1 MEHINRRELLQTTGV
16 GAGMALGAGAA
27 SGEESIR
34 SSDPVQATQAA
45 VSTFTATAT
54 NASLAIDVDDPTD
67 ESNRIPLD
75 TGSPLVELSGN
86 TQQGIPN
93 PVINDDGTL
102 VANPD
107 QINVPDLVDVILGL
121 DPTGIIADII
131 NGIDIQQDIID
142 ALDLQADVV
151 DPLVD
156 FINQLGL
163 SDTQASAIG
172 QLVDILDQELG
183 LLPSGIGD
191 LIDVQQFLTGLLL
204 NPGSETAGIPALL
217 TLLQVSDM
225 QGLVDTVIGLINQ
238 AVFTGTV
245 EFSFTLPDTEATY
258 SYGVFSNDGSATGEI
273 TVGSPNSTTTA
284 ESLGTEQTQAVF
296 EVSGLSAP
304 DNPGPGDIITVSANL
319 INTGDQADIQDI
331 EFQFDGTV
339 EGTKS
344 KELQPSI
351 QSYGDL
357 KQFIIDQVQAF
368 DLASI
373 LGSVSLE
380 TELNSIEGEVDPDPD
395 AVDHLL
401 VSFPLGTA
409 TITPT
414 IDLPDAPQNL
424 PPVDFE
430 LGIDLTTGESG
441 ALTGNFSENADGP
454 GLGPTGTVVDN
465 QFTADITEFDLLGI
479 VNELDFVALLEF
491 AFGSLGINPGDYPD
505 FTVQGF
511 VDDAD
516 IPSIVENAELLGLLD
531 DQITDQPGRH
541 VVTAD
546 VDFSFE
552 DLDAVLDI
560 SLGPPPLPGNESQ
573 PQDLDFTPDG
583 TFEDVDGNG
592 EFNIFDVQAFFIN
605 FNSGPVQDNAGAF
618 KFSDP
623 DAENP
628 GEVNIFDVQSLF
640 LALSG

>member
-1 MEHINRRELLQTTGV
+1 MEHINRRELIKTTGV

-27 SGEESIR
+27 GGDETVA
-34 SSDPVQATQAA
+34 SSDPVQATQET

-54 NASLAIDVDDPTD
+54 NASLAIDVDNPTN

-86 TQQGIPN
+86 EQEGVPD

-102 VANPD
+102 VANPN

-121 DPTGIIADII
+121 DPTGIIVDII
-131 NGIDIQQDIID
+131 NDIDIQQDIIE
-142 ALDLQADVV
+142 ALDLQTDVV

-156 FINQLGL
+156 FVNQLGL

-183 LLPSGIGD
+183 LLPPEIGD
-191 LIDVQQFLTGLLL
+191 LINVQEFVTGLLL

-217 TLLQVSDM
+217 TLLQVENM
-225 QGLVDTVIGLINQ
+225 QQLVDTVI
-238 AVFTGTV
+238 
-245 EFSFTLPDTEATY
+245 SFID
-258 SYGVFSNDGSATGEI
+258 GVS
-273 TVGSPNSTTTA
+273 
-284 ESLGTEQTQAVF
+284 
-296 EVSGLSAP
+296 
-304 DNPGPGDIITVSANL
+304 TVS
-319 INTGDQADIQDI
+319 
-331 EFQFDGTV
+331 E
-339 EGTKS
+339 
-344 KELQPSI
+344 
-351 QSYGDL
+351 L
-357 KQFIIDQVQAF
+357 KQFIIDQVQAL
-368 DLASI
+368 DLAGT
-373 LGSVSLE
+373 LGPVSLDA
-380 TELNSIEGEVDPDPD
+380 ELNDGIEGEVNPDPD

-401 VSFPLGTA
+401 VTFPLGTA
-409 TITPT
+409 TITPS
-414 IDLPDAPQNL
+414 IDIPDAPQNL

-479 VNELDFVALLEF
+479 VNELDFVAILEF
-491 AFGSLGINPGDYPD
+491 VFDSLQINPGDYPE
-505 FTVQGF
+505 FTIQGF
-511 VDDAD
+511 VDDTD
-516 IPSIVENAELLGLLD
+516 IPSIVENAELLQLLD

-541 VVTAD
+541 LVTAD

-573 PQDLDFTPDG
+573 PQDLNATPDG

-592 EFNIFDVQAFFIN
+592 QFNIFDVQAFFIN
-605 FNSGPVQDNAGAF
+605 FNSTPVQNNAGAF

-628 GEVNIFDVQSLF
+628 DGVTIFDVQALF
-640 LALSG
+640 IALAG